1 MWSKGGFLRRYR
13 EKTVKSSRDIFSKK
27 KKKKKRGL
35 WRQPP
40 QHVSP
45 LTWDSR
51 SLQMKGV
58 FFFFKKKKKKKK
70 KKEKKERKNPSHSW
84 LTVFQNFQ
92 TWCDKIRGHTWHK
105 IRPLSRPGNPRVG
118 VTALREGEEVS
129 ARLVRKACT
138 ELTHAEVHPRG
149 ARAAASWKKD
159 LWCLLSETRRE
170 SF

>member
-13 EKTVKSSRDIFSKK
+13 EKTVKSSSDIFSKK
-27 KKKKKRGL
+27 KKKKRFVETTATTRITSDVGFTKFTDKR
-35 WRQPP
+35 
-40 QHVSP
+40 
-45 LTWDSR
+45 
-51 SLQMKGV
+51 
-58 FFFFKKKKKKKK
+58 FFLKKKKKKKK